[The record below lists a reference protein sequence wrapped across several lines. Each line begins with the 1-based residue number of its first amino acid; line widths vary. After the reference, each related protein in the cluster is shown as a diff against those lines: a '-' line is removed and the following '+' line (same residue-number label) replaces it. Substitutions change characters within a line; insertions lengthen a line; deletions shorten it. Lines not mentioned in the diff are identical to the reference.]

1 MVGNSGSLNRVIRT
15 SVGAGQVRAVVEDD
29 FHHFR
34 VTVSHDGAAVTG
46 IEAATLRSPFSLCAA
61 AGERLDEVCG
71 AVLTPFAASVFLHT
85 EPRLQ
90 CTHQFDL
97 VALAIATAARGSG
110 RCYRVHVPDPIAG
123 RTHATVSRDGEP
135 ILAWDV
141 QDYAIAGPDRFA
153 GIGLGKGFT
162 DWASRNLDIAEAEA
176 ALVLRRGVFIS
187 RGRTMRVAL
196 DAQPHAR
203 ASGGCWVQQPER
215 AASALRNVG
224 SWRDFSTQAQQLAAS
239 DEVWLAFSD
248 SGARPRA

>member
-1 MVGNSGSLNRVIRT
+1 LVGKSGSLNRVVRT
-15 SVGAGQVRAVVEDD
+15 AVGAGQARAVVEDD

-34 VTVSHDGAAVTG
+34 VALSHDSAAVTG
-46 IEAATLRSPFSLCAA
+46 IEAVTLRSPFSLCAA
-61 AGERLDEVCG
+61 AGERLDEVIG
-71 AVLTPFAASVFLHT
+71 AALTPFAANVFLRT

-97 VALAIATAARGSG
+97 AALAIAAAARGSG
-110 RCYRVHVPDPIAG
+110 RCYRVQVPDPIEG

-141 QDYAIAGPDRFA
+141 QDYAIAGPDRFT

-162 DWASRNLDIAEAEA
+162 DWVTRNLDVDEAEA

-187 RGRTMRVAL
+187 RGRAMRVQL

-224 SWRDFSTQAQQLAAS
+224 SWRDFSADAQLLTLL
-239 DEVWLAFSD
+239 DEAWLAFGD
-248 SGARPRA
+248 DALG